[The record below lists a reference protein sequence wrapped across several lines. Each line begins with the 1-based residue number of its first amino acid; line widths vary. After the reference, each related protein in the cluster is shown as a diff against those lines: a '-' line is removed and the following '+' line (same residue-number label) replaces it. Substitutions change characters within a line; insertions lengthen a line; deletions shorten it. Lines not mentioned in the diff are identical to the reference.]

1 MSSACAGLLMRLL
14 APALSTAVRAS
25 MPISAVSAMMGRSSN
40 STSLMY
46 LRNRWVDGWADRVRN
61 GVNKG

>member
-25 MPISAVSAMMGRSSN
+25 MPISAVRAMMGRSRSN
-40 STSLMY
+40 TSRMCLGCG
-46 LRNRWVDGWADRVRN
+46 REEGVDGE
-61 GVNKG
+61 